1 LYAAILPTKLIGSVS
16 TFGPFLRNPRVFTT
30 HSAQRSALGLAI
42 ALIVTSESI
51 LAAELGSPKKIATV
65 EGITEYQLDNGLRV
79 LLYPDSSRPTVT
91 VNMVVLVGSRHEGYG
106 ETGMAHL
113 LEHMLFKGTADH
125 PSIPKVLQDHG
136 AQFNATTSDDRTNY
150 FETVPA
156 SNENL
161 EYFLYL
167 EADRLVNSFVRK
179 SDLDFEM
186 TVVRNEFERGENS
199 PSNVLSERIS
209 AAAYDFHNYG
219 KPTIGNRSDI
229 ERVPIEKLQAFYHK
243 YYQPDNVVLVIAG
256 QFDESKA
263 LELVQKYFGA
273 IPRPQRKLDTTYT
286 EEPAQDGER
295 NVILRRV
302 GEVGIVGAAY
312 HIPAGSHEDAAALQ
326 VLGSVLSSQPS
337 GRLYKALV
345 ETKKATN
352 AFARSRGEHDPGLF
366 VAMAEVRDPATLTNV
381 RDDMTALVESI
392 GSQGVTDEEVQ
403 RAKQQILKA
412 RERAAANTS
421 QFALSLTEWIAEG
434 DWRLYFLHRDRIE
447 NVTPAQVKDVAA
459 KYLLRNNRTVGMF
472 IPTDKP
478 ERVAVPATPDV
489 KALVENYQGR
499 KPISAGETF
508 DATLENIEARV
519 KRVDLPEGIKAT
531 LLAKKTRGDEAH
543 LLLTLRYGNE
553 NNLKGFEPAAG
564 LLPDLMLRGTKKL
577 SHQELRDQ
585 LDKLGATIS
594 ASSGSGPISAGMV
607 RFSVQAKRDTLPAV
621 LELLKQ
627 VLREP
632 LLPEDKFEEMKRQ
645 RLADM
650 EQSRTEPSVL
660 ASRELSRSLA
670 PYSAADVRYVPTIDE
685 SIDRMKN
692 VKYAE
697 VEQLYRDYL
706 GSQAGELSIVGDFDP
721 NACLPILQ
729 EALSGWKAT
738 KPYSRIAMK
747 VPGGL
752 TGGKHSINTPDK
764 ANATFVAGML
774 FPMRDDDSDYPAM
787 EIADYLFGGSTLSS
801 RLGDRVR
808 QKEGLSYGV
817 TSNLNASAFD
827 ERAGFSISAI
837 CNPLNIEKVETAIK
851 EELDKLLADGVTQEE
866 LDRAKQGYLQSQKV
880 RRTSDVA
887 LSATLSELSHQ
898 GRTMKFI
905 ADLERKISE
914 LTPEQV
920 AVAVQKHL
928 HPQDLII
935 VRAGDFKTKSP
946 AADNR

>member
-1 LYAAILPTKLIGSVS
+1 MCTSHTL
-16 TFGPFLRNPRVFTT
+16 LRTAV
-30 HSAQRSALGLAI
+30 GLALSLLV
-42 ALIVTSESI
+42 ARDWI
-51 LAAELGSPKKIATV
+51 LAAESKAPQKIATV
-65 EGITEYQLDNGLRV
+65 EGITEYRLDNGLRI

-91 VNMVVLVGSRHEGYG
+91 VNMTVLVGSRHEGYG

-161 EYFLYL
+161 DYFLCL

-229 ERVPIEKLQAFYHK
+229 ERVPIENLQAFYHK

-273 IPRPQRKLDTTYT
+273 IPRPQRKLDKTYT

-295 NVILRRV
+295 SVILRRV

-312 HIPAGSHEDAAALQ
+312 HIPAASHEDAAALE
-326 VLGSVLSSQPS
+326 VLASILSSQPS

-345 ETKKATN
+345 ETKKATSAYAN
-352 AFARSRGEHDPGLF
+352 GQGEHDPGLL

-381 RDDMTALVESI
+381 RDDMTGLVESI

-421 QFALSLTEWIAEG
+421 QFALSLTGWIAVG
-434 DWRLYFLHRDRIE
+434 DWRLYFLDRDRLE
-447 NVTPAQVKDVAA
+447 KVTPAEVKEVAA
-459 KYLLRNNRTVGMF
+459 KYLVSNNRTVGMF
-472 IPTDKP
+472 LPTDKP
-478 ERVAVPATPDV
+478 ARIAVPATPDV
-489 KALVENYQGR
+489 NALVDNYQGR
-499 KPISAGETF
+499 KSISAGETF
-508 DATLENIEARV
+508 DATPENIEARV
-519 KRVDLPEGIKAT
+519 KRVTLPEGIKGT
-531 LLAKKTRGDEAH
+531 LLSKKTRGDEVR

-553 NNLKGFEPAAG
+553 KNLQGFEAASG
-564 LLPDLMLRGTKKL
+564 LLPELMLRGTKKL
-577 SHQELRDQ
+577 SYQELRDQ
-585 LDKLGATIS
+585 LDHLGATIN
-594 ASSGSGPISAGMV
+594 AGSGSGPVSVGVV

-632 LLPEDKFEEMKRQ
+632 LLPEDKFDEMKRQ

-660 ASRELSRSLA
+660 AGRKLSRSFA
-670 PYSAADVRYVPTIDE
+670 PYSTDDVRYVPTIDE
-685 SIDRMKN
+685 SIERMKR
-692 VKYAE
+692 ATHAQ
-697 VEQLYRDYL
+697 VEELYRDYL
-706 GSQAGELSIVGDFDP
+706 GSQSGELSIVGDFDP
-721 NACLPILQ
+721 GACMPILE

-747 VPGGL
+747 IPDGL
-752 TGGKHSINTPDK
+752 TGDKHSIDTPDK

-774 FPMRDDDSDYPAM
+774 FPMRDDDPDYPAM
-787 EIADYLFGGSTLSS
+787 QIADYIFGSSTLSS

-827 ERAGFSISAI
+827 VRAGFSMSAI
-837 CNPLNIEKVETAIK
+837 CNPLNIDKVETAIK
-851 EELDKLLADGVTQEE
+851 EELNKLLADGITQDE

-880 RRTSDVA
+880 RRTSDVG
-887 LSATLSELSHQ
+887 LSATLSELSYQ

-905 ADLERKISE
+905 ADIERKINE

-920 AVAVQKHL
+920 NAAIRKHL
-928 HPQDLII
+928 HPQDLVI
-935 VRAGDFKTKSP
+935 VRAGDFKANNSH
-946 AADNR
+946 